1 MVPPFMAWASGR
13 ERLVWIDGGSS
24 QSNPCRGQSYH
35 GFVGREG
42 AVVSAIIG
50 FVRGGS

>member
-1 MVPPFMAWASGR
+1 MAWASGR

>member
-1 MVPPFMAWASGR
+1 MVPSFMAWASGR
-13 ERLVWIDGGSS
+13 TRLIWIDGGTSRG
-24 QSNPCRGQSYH
+24 NPCRGQSYH

-50 FVRGGS
+50 FVRQVR